1 MIPDTVRERLRDFDA
16 GTMAI
21 PQLMALG
28 FAKSPTALEATQRG
42 VAEYVRKKGDNPA
55 LVSEISPP
63 ELADHFGLDE
73 FEAKRALALMEI
85 GRKAALVEKREAK
98 PIDTAD
104 CAYQV
109 VKHLAR
115 ETREHFV
122 VLFCDSQM
130 NVRGQKTIHIGTL
143 TASMVGPREVFREA
157 IREAAS
163 TIIVAHN
170 HPSGDPTPSPEDI
183 AVTKKLVGVGEMLD
197 IPVVDHIIVGDGT
210 YTSLKRKRLM

>member
-1 MIPDTVRERLRDFDA
+1 
-16 GTMAI
+16 
-21 PQLMALG
+21 MALG
-28 FAKSPTALEATQRG
+28 FAKSPASLDATPRG
-42 VAEYVRKKGDNPA
+42 VADYVRKKGDNPA
-55 LVSEISPP
+55 AVLEISTP

-85 GRKAALVEKREAK
+85 GRKAALVERRKVD

-104 CAYQV
+104 AAYNA
-109 VKHLAR
+109 VKDLAQ

-122 VLFCDSQM
+122 VLFCDAQLQ
-130 NVRGQKTIHIGTL
+130 VRGRKTIHIGTL

-157 IREAAS
+157 IPEAAS

-183 AVTKKLVGVGEMLD
+183 DVTSKLVKVGDLLD
-197 IPVVDHIIVGDGT
+197 IPVIDHIIVGNGT

>member
-1 MIPDTVRERLRDFDA
+1 
-16 GTMAI
+16 MAV
-21 PQLMALG
+21 G
-28 FAKSPTALEATQRG
+28 FAKSAAAVEGIERSVSDYIRQ
-42 VAEYVRKKGDNPA
+42 KGGNPA
-55 LVSEISPP
+55 TVLHISTAD
-63 ELADHFGLDE
+63 LADHFGLDE

-85 GRKAALVEKREAK
+85 GRKAALIEKTKLE

-104 CAYQV
+104 AAYEA
-109 VKHLAR
+109 VKDLAS
-115 ETREHFV
+115 ETREHFI

-130 NVRGQKTIHIGTL
+130 QIRGRKTIHIGTL

-183 AVTKKLVGVGEMLD
+183 AVTKNLVNVGEMLD

>member
-1 MIPDTVRERLRDFDA
+1 
-16 GTMAI
+16 MAI
-21 PQLMALG
+21 G
-28 FAKSPTALEATQRG
+28 FAKSAAAIDGIERPVSDYIRL
-42 VAEYVRKKGDNPA
+42 KGKNPA
-55 LVSEISPP
+55 DVLKISTGD
-63 ELADHFGLDE
+63 LADHFGLDE

-85 GRKAALVEKREAK
+85 GRKAALVEKRKVE

-104 CAYQV
+104 SAYEA
-109 VKHLAR
+109 VKDLAHA
-115 ETREHFV
+115 TREHFV
-122 VLFCDSQM
+122 VLFCDSQLQ
-130 NVRGQKTIHIGTL
+130 VRGRKTIHIGTL

-183 AVTKKLVGVGEMLD
+183 DVTRKLVKVGEMLD

-210 YTSLKRKRLM
+210 YISLKRKRLM